1 MQLQSY
7 FNPATGVLIWCVLVL
22 LFGLGFSIGLARW
35 YNTWYAEEKQ
45 KAKEKD
51 EAQKEDPTSNPVI
64 SEVEKL
70 ATAACPFAGKC
81 LKKIS
86 KDGTRIQQKCP
97 VSGYYEQLPIEEEN
111 GVEFRPVP
119 PPHPKDKNKDKNK

>member
-45 KAKEKD
+45 KAKQRD
-51 EAQKEDPTSNPVI
+51 EAQKEDSNSNPVI

-70 ATAACPFAGKC
+70 ATAACPFAGKYQPTSHAPVLC
-81 LKKIS
+81 RTYGAKS
-86 KDGTRIQQKCP
+86 SRIA
-97 VSGYYEQLPIEEEN
+97 
-111 GVEFRPVP
+111 
-119 PPHPKDKNKDKNK
+119 